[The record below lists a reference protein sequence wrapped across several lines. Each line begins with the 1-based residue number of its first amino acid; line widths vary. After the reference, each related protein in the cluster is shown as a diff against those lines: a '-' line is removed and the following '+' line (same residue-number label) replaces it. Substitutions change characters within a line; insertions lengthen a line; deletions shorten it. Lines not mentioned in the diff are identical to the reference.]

1 MDFGMKDSI
10 IAIITLD
17 RSMVSSSTI
26 PVFYANTE
34 EQQERIALLI
44 AKITMGM
51 VHDLENGSYVVVRH

>member
-1 MDFGMKDSI
+1 MDFGIKDSI

-17 RSMVSSSTI
+17 RSMVSSNTI